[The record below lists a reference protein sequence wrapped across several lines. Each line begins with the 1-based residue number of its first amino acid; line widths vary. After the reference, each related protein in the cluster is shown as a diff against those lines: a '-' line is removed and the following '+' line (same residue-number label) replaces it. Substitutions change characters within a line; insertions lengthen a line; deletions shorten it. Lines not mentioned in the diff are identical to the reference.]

1 MWVVTPFFFQGLHL
15 TIYLL
20 RLRLSTP
27 LQCNEMRLAG
37 NLLSFCAL
45 YDENGVTHTPI
56 SVAPPAEP
64 QISQE
69 NARPH
74 EPCPNQPINQR
85 PQRISRPPK
94 YLEDYVLK

>member
-15 TIYLL
+15 TICLL

-45 YDENGVTHTPI
+45 YEQRGHTKTGPQFKVSSKRPEKRGVNLAIPGL
-56 SVAPPAEP
+56 V
-64 QISQE
+64 
-69 NARPH
+69 
-74 EPCPNQPINQR
+74 
-85 PQRISRPPK
+85 
-94 YLEDYVLK
+94 V